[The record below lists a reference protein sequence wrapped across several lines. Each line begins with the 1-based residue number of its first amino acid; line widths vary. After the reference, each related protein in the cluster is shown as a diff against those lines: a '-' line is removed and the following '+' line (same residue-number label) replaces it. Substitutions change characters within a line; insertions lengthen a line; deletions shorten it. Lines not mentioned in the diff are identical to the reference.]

1 MPGPRR
7 PGSIPA
13 LASGWGPSPPHLAG
27 SRDPQ
32 ERPRPR
38 RGGSSRAQKRAL
50 GPPPAGSS
58 EARKKAKKWPFLGP
72 LWRKVQGEWGGSAHS
87 PDPTAQSSRNA
98 AARRRQG
105 PGVRG
110 RLGGVRWVGC
120 GGCLGGCAPLCC
132 VTQCSDWDGRK
143 GRLER
148 EVLAGAKTYF
158 RGGTP
163 RCSGSPART
172 CGTTRNPCPT
182 RQPSKGGS
190 SVLEMLSHLS
200 ASHRVDGCYV

>member
-87 PDPTAQSSRNA
+87 PDPTAQSVPAQSKDDA
-98 AARRRQG
+98 PRR
-105 PGVRG
+105 
-110 RLGGVRWVGC
+110 
-120 GGCLGGCAPLCC
+120 
-132 VTQCSDWDGRK
+132 
-143 GRLER
+143 
-148 EVLAGAKTYF
+148 
-158 RGGTP
+158 
-163 RCSGSPART
+163 
-172 CGTTRNPCPT
+172 TRSPT
-182 RQPSKGGS
+182 RSRT
-190 SVLEMLSHLS
+190 LR
-200 ASHRVDGCYV
+200 ASRKQAKEETKEDEGLF